1 MSPRLL
7 SIAPLLMLAACQHSQ
22 PVIDTAQAVGANPA
36 KQGEAFEPDNV
47 AAFAQAVCAD
57 CHSIERQGL
66 SPNPQAPTFP
76 EIANR
81 PGITRDTLSA
91 YLTDAHNYPD
101 SMDFELTP
109 ERSKALADYLLG
121 LRETG

>member
-1 MSPRLL
+1 MTPRFL
-7 SIAPLLMLAACQHSQ
+7 SIAPLLVLAGCQHHQPSADAALAVETSQ
-22 PVIDTAQAVGANPA
+22 A

-47 AAFAQAVCAD
+47 AAFAQATCAD

-66 SPNPQAPTFP
+66 SPNPQAPTFA

-81 PGITRDTLSA
+81 PGVTPATLSA

-101 SMDFELTP
+101 IMDFELTP
-109 ERSKALADYLLG
+109 ERSNALADYLLS
-121 LRETG
+121 LREAD

>member
-1 MSPRLL
+1 MPQRLL
-7 SIAPLLMLAACQHSQ
+7 SVASLLMLAACQHNQ
-22 PVIDTAQAVGANPA
+22 PVTGTAVTTEASPA

-66 SPNPQAPTFP
+66 SPNPQAPTFA

-81 PGITRDTLSA
+81 PEITRDTLSA

-109 ERSKALADYLLG
+109 ERSKALADYLLS
-121 LRETG
+121 LREKG